1 LRLRQTDRQNHP
13 DQPDGAIQDEKKM
26 NTMPIQQAIWRLGS
40 ESQRLRPSK
49 LSSEKALE
57 DFIAQDPEILSPNWM
72 LIGRQVQTDYRGFVD
87 LIALQPDGTPVIIEL
102 KKDRTPRE
110 VLAQTLDYASW
121 VEELTPG
128 RLQTMYERF
137 TGNAQSNLNA
147 DFEKRFGSEL
157 QEEALG
163 RDHLMVIVATELD
176 NSTERIV
183 KFLAKRNLNINV
195 LFFQVFEDELGQL
208 LSRAWLVDPVEG
220 QVTVSSAGEVA
231 GTWNG
236 EFYVSFGEDEAR
248 SWEDARKYGFITA
261 SGGSWYTQTLGMLNE
276 GDRVWVNIPKQG
288 FVGVGRVTGAA
299 QAIADFEVPVDGTY
313 VPLQDVPELQRYGA
327 AAPLEEQAWFVPVQ
341 WIDTV
346 PIAEAIRQVGF
357 FGNQNTVA
365 KPKSEKWEHTVAVLK
380 QRFTIKD

>member
-1 LRLRQTDRQNHP
+1 V
-13 DQPDGAIQDEKKM
+13 
-26 NTMPIQQAIWRLGS
+26 PIQQAIWRLGA

-102 KKDRTPRE
+102 KKERTPRE

-137 TGNAQSNLNA
+137 TGNSQVNLNA

-208 LSRAWLVDPVEG
+208 LSRAWLVDPVEA

-261 SGGSWYTQTLGMLNE
+261 SGGSWYTQTLAMLNE

-313 VPLQDVPELQRYGA
+313 VPLQDVPELQRYRA
-327 AAPLEEQAWFVPVQ
+327 EAPAEEQAWFVPVQ

-380 QRFTIKD
+380 KRFKIKD

>member
-1 LRLRQTDRQNHP
+1 
-13 DQPDGAIQDEKKM
+13 
-26 NTMPIQQAIWRLGS
+26 MPIQQALWRLGN
-40 ESQRLRPSK
+40 ESTRLRPSK
-49 LSSEKALE
+49 LQSEKALE
-57 DFIAQDPEILSPNWM
+57 DYITQDPDILSPNWM
-72 LIGRQVQTDYRGFVD
+72 IIGRQVQTDYRGFVD

-137 TGNAQSNLNA
+137 TGNPQANLNA

-157 QEEALG
+157 QEDALG

-195 LFFQVFEDELGQL
+195 LFFQVFEDSYGQL
-208 LSRAWLVDPVEG
+208 LSRAWLVDPVEA
-220 QVTVSSAGEVA
+220 QVTVTSPGEA
-231 GTWNG
+231 SGTWNG
-236 EFYVSFGEDEAR
+236 EYYVSFGEGESR

-261 SGGSWYTQTLGMLNE
+261 SGGAWYTQTLGMLNE
-276 GDRVWVNIPKQG
+276 GDRVWVNIPKVG
-288 FVGVGRVTGAA
+288 YVGVGQVTGAA
-299 QAIADFEVPVDGTY
+299 LPASEFQVEIDGTFKALSEIADLAGYARETSAD
-313 VPLQDVPELQRYGA
+313 
-327 AAPLEEQAWFVPVQ
+327 EQAWFVPVKWAAQ
-341 WIDTV
+341 V
-346 PIAEAIRQVGF
+346 PAKEAVRQVGF

-365 KPKSEKWEHTVAVLK
+365 KPKSEKWEHTVSVLK
-380 QRFTIKD
+380 KRFKIH

>member
-1 LRLRQTDRQNHP
+1 
-13 DQPDGAIQDEKKM
+13 
-26 NTMPIQQAIWRLGS
+26 MPIHQAIWRLGA

-49 LSSEKALE
+49 LSSERALE

-102 KKDRTPRE
+102 KKERTPRE

-128 RLQTMYERF
+128 RLQTIYERF
-137 TGNAQSNLNA
+137 TGNPQANLNA

-157 QEEALG
+157 QEEALS

-195 LFFQVFEDELGQL
+195 LFFQVFEDGFGQL
-208 LSRAWLVDPVEG
+208 LSRAWLVDPAEA
-220 QVTVSSAGEVA
+220 QVAVSSAGEVA

-236 EFYVSFGEDEAR
+236 EFYVSFGEGDSR

-288 FVGVGRVTGAA
+288 FVGVGRVTGAS
-299 QAIADFEVPVDGTY
+299 QAITDFEVPINGSYLPMLEV
-313 VPLQDVPELQRYGA
+313 QELQRYSSD
-327 AAPLEEQAWFVPVQ
+327 APQEEQAWFVPVQ
-341 WIDTV
+341 WIHTV
-346 PIAEAIRQVGF
+346 PTSEAVRQVGF

-365 KPKSEKWEHTVAVLK
+365 KPKSDKWDHTVSVLK
-380 QRFTIKD
+380 KRFFVED